1 MKITRSTFDEVMF
14 PCYNPMN
21 MVIKKAHGAYVFDN
35 QGNKYVDF
43 TSGIA
48 VNCLGHTPNGV
59 QKVIKK
65 TCKNLI
71 HVSNI
76 FCNEYTLTLAKK
88 LTKLTGYEKVFFVNS
103 GAEANETAL
112 KLARRVA
119 FDDFGADKNE
129 IISFT
134 NSFHGRTFFSVTVGG
149 QEPYSD
155 GFGPKPAAITHIPY
169 NDIKTFEKTISEKTC
184 AVILEPIQ
192 GEGGIIKADDEFLI
206 KVRELCDK
214 NNAALIFD
222 EVQTGVARSGTFY
235 AYEQTPVKP
244 DIVTSAKGL
253 ASGLPIGAVLTYDK
267 FAKHFVPGTHGST
280 FGGNALACSVGC
292 YVVDKLSTPEFLE
305 KVKKTSAYF
314 IECINKLNEKYHAFS
329 GVRGEGLLLGIVL
342 DDKFK
347 GLSGALQK
355 KCFEKGLLTLTAHAD
370 VLRLAPALNIKK
382 SAINLGMSL
391 LENALVE
398 FIAENSADKKTE
410 DTKDPKEV
418 KEPQE
423 VKEPKEAKESKA
435 KKTTKASKTATKSEE
450 EKA

>member
-1 MKITRSTFDEVMF
+1 MKITRKTFDEVMF
-14 PCYNPMN
+14 PCYTPMN
-21 MVIKKAHGAYVFDN
+21 MVIKKAHGSYVFDN
-35 QGNKYVDF
+35 EGNKYVDL

-48 VNCLGHTPNGV
+48 VNCLGHTPDGV

-76 FCNEYTLTLAKK
+76 FCNEYTLSLAKK
-88 LTKLTGYEKVFFVNS
+88 LTSLTGYDKVFFVNS

-119 FDDFGADKNE
+119 FDDYGAEKNE
-129 IISFT
+129 IISFV

-149 QEPYSD
+149 QESYSD

-169 NDIKTFEKTISEKTC
+169 NDIATFEKTISDKTC

-192 GEGGIIKADDEFLI
+192 GEGGIIKADDAFLV

-214 NNAALIFD
+214 HHAALIFD
-222 EVQTGVARSGTFY
+222 EVQTGVARSGTLY

-244 DIVTSAKGL
+244 DILTSAKGL
-253 ASGLPIGAVLTYDK
+253 ASGIPIGAVLTYDN

-292 YVVDKLSTPEFLE
+292 YVLDKVSDKKFLE
-305 KVKKTSAYF
+305 NVKATSEYIKAA
-314 IECINKLNEKYHAFS
+314 IRKLDEKHHVFDD
-329 GVRGEGLLLGIVL
+329 VRGEGLLMGLVL
-342 DDKFK
+342 NKK
-347 GLSGALQK
+347 YSGKSGALQK
-355 KCFEKGLLTLTAHAD
+355 ECFKHKLLTLTAHGD

-382 SAINLGMSL
+382 SVVDEAMKL
-391 LENALVE
+391 LDKALTDFVK
-398 FIAENSADKKTE
+398 DK
-410 DTKDPKEV
+410 
-418 KEPQE
+418 
-423 VKEPKEAKESKA
+423 A
-435 KKTTKASKTATKSEE
+435 
-450 EKA
+450 

>member
-1 MKITRSTFDEVMF
+1 MF
-14 PCYNPMN
+14 PCYTPMN
-21 MVIKKAHGAYVFDN
+21 MVIKKAHGSYVFDN
-35 QGNKYVDF
+35 EGNKYVDL

-48 VNCLGHTPNGV
+48 VNCLGHTPDGV

-76 FCNEYTLTLAKK
+76 FCNEYTLSLAKK
-88 LTKLTGYEKVFFVNS
+88 LTSLTGYDKVFFVNS

-119 FDDFGADKNE
+119 FDDYGADKNE
-129 IISFT
+129 IISFV

-149 QEPYSD
+149 QESYSD

-169 NDIKTFEKTISEKTC
+169 NDIATFEKTISDKTC

-192 GEGGIIKADDEFLI
+192 GEGGIIKADDAFLV

-214 NNAALIFD
+214 YHVALIFD
-222 EVQTGVARSGTFY
+222 EVQTGVARSGTLY

-244 DIVTSAKGL
+244 DILTSAKGL
-253 ASGLPIGAVLTYDK
+253 ASGLPIGAVLTYDN

-292 YVVDKLSTPEFLE
+292 YVLDKVSDKKFLE
-305 KVKKTSAYF
+305 NVKATSEYIKAS
-314 IECINKLNEKYHAFS
+314 IKKLDEKHHVFDD
-329 GVRGEGLLLGIVL
+329 VRGEGLLMGLVL
-342 DDKFK
+342 NKK
-347 GLSGALQK
+347 YSGKSGALQK
-355 KCFEKGLLTLTAHAD
+355 ECFKHKLLTLTAHGD

-382 SAINLGMSL
+382 SVVDEAMKL
-391 LENALVE
+391 LDKALTDFVKDNA
-398 FIAENSADKKTE
+398 
-410 DTKDPKEV
+410 
-418 KEPQE
+418 
-423 VKEPKEAKESKA
+423 
-435 KKTTKASKTATKSEE
+435 
-450 EKA
+450 

>member
-1 MKITRSTFDEVMF
+1 MKITRKTFDEVMF

-21 MVIKKAHGAYVFDN
+21 MVIKKAHGSYVFDN
-35 QGNKYVDF
+35 EGNKYVDL

-48 VNCLGHTPNGV
+48 VNCLGHTPDGV

-76 FCNEYTLTLAKK
+76 FCNEYTLSLAKK
-88 LTKLTGYEKVFFVNS
+88 LTSLTGYDKVFFVNS

-119 FDDFGADKNE
+119 FDDYGAEKNE
-129 IISFT
+129 IISFV

-149 QEPYSD
+149 QENYSD

-169 NDIKTFEKTISEKTC
+169 NDIATFEKTISDKTC

-192 GEGGIIKADDEFLI
+192 GEGGIIKADDAFLV

-214 NNAALIFD
+214 FHAALIFD
-222 EVQTGVARSGTFY
+222 EVQTGVARSGTLY

-244 DIVTSAKGL
+244 DILTSAKGL
-253 ASGLPIGAVLTYDK
+253 ASGLPIGAVLTYDN

-292 YVVDKLSTPEFLE
+292 YVLDKVSDKKFLE
-305 KVKKTSAYF
+305 NVKATSEYIKAS
-314 IECINKLNEKYHAFS
+314 IKKLDEKHHVFDD
-329 GVRGEGLLLGIVL
+329 VRGEGLLMGLVL
-342 DDKFK
+342 NKK
-347 GLSGALQK
+347 YSGKSGALQK
-355 KCFEKGLLTLTAHAD
+355 ECFKHKLLTLTAHGD

-382 SAINLGMSL
+382 SVVDEAMKL
-391 LENALVE
+391 LDKALTDFVKDNA
-398 FIAENSADKKTE
+398 
-410 DTKDPKEV
+410 
-418 KEPQE
+418 
-423 VKEPKEAKESKA
+423 
-435 KKTTKASKTATKSEE
+435 
-450 EKA
+450 

>member
-1 MKITRSTFDEVMF
+1 MKITRKTFDEVMF
-14 PCYNPMN
+14 PCYTPMN
-21 MVIKKAHGAYVFDN
+21 MVIKKAHGSYVFDN
-35 QGNKYVDF
+35 VGNKYVDL

-48 VNCLGHTPNGV
+48 VNCLGHTPEGV

-76 FCNEYTLTLAKK
+76 FCNEYTLSLAKK
-88 LTKLTGYEKVFFVNS
+88 LTSLTGYDKVFFVNS

-119 FDDFGADKNE
+119 FDDYGAEKNE
-129 IISFT
+129 IISFA

-149 QEPYSD
+149 QESYSD

-169 NDIKTFEKTISEKTC
+169 NDIATFEKTISDKTC

-192 GEGGIIKADDEFLI
+192 GEGGIIKADDAFLV

-214 NNAALIFD
+214 HHAALIFD
-222 EVQTGVARSGTFY
+222 EVQTGVARSGTLY

-244 DIVTSAKGL
+244 DILTSAKGL
-253 ASGLPIGAVLTYDK
+253 ASGLPIGAVLTYDN

-292 YVVDKLSTPEFLE
+292 YVLDKVSDKKFLE
-305 KVKKTSAYF
+305 NVKATSEYIKAAIKKVD
-314 IECINKLNEKYHAFS
+314 EKHHVFDDI
-329 GVRGEGLLLGIVL
+329 RGEGLLMGLVL
-342 DDKFK
+342 NKK
-347 GLSGALQK
+347 YSGKSGALQK
-355 KCFEKGLLTLTAHAD
+355 ECFKHKLLTLTAHGD

-382 SAINLGMSL
+382 SVVDEAMKL
-391 LENALVE
+391 LDKALTGFVKDNA
-398 FIAENSADKKTE
+398 
-410 DTKDPKEV
+410 
-418 KEPQE
+418 
-423 VKEPKEAKESKA
+423 
-435 KKTTKASKTATKSEE
+435 
-450 EKA
+450 

>member
-1 MKITRSTFDEVMF
+1 MKITRKTFDEVMF

-21 MVIKKAHGAYVFDN
+21 MVIKKAHGSYIFDN
-35 QGNKYVDF
+35 EGNKYVDL

-48 VNCLGHTPNGV
+48 VNCLGHTPEGV

-76 FCNEYTLTLAKK
+76 FCNEYTLSLAKK
-88 LTKLTGYEKVFFVNS
+88 LTSLTGYDKVFFVNS

-119 FDDFGADKNE
+119 FDDYGAEKNE
-129 IISFT
+129 IISFV

-149 QEPYSD
+149 QESYSD

-169 NDIKTFEKTISEKTC
+169 NDIATFEKTISDKTC

-192 GEGGIIKADDEFLI
+192 GEGGIIKADDAFLV

-214 NNAALIFD
+214 YHAALIFD
-222 EVQTGVARSGTFY
+222 EVQTGVARSGTLY

-244 DIVTSAKGL
+244 DILTSAKGL
-253 ASGLPIGAVLTYDK
+253 ASGLPIGAVLTYDN

-292 YVVDKLSTPEFLE
+292 YVLDKVSDKKFLE
-305 KVKKTSAYF
+305 NVKATSEYIKAS
-314 IECINKLNEKYHAFS
+314 IKKLDEKHHVFDD
-329 GVRGEGLLLGIVL
+329 VRGEGLLMGLVL
-342 DDKFK
+342 NKK
-347 GLSGALQK
+347 YSGKSGALQK
-355 KCFEKGLLTLTAHAD
+355 ECFKHKLLTLTAHGD

-382 SAINLGMSL
+382 SVVDEAMKL
-391 LENALVE
+391 LDKALTDFVKDNA
-398 FIAENSADKKTE
+398 
-410 DTKDPKEV
+410 
-418 KEPQE
+418 
-423 VKEPKEAKESKA
+423 
-435 KKTTKASKTATKSEE
+435 
-450 EKA
+450 

>member
-1 MKITRSTFDEVMF
+1 MKITRKTFDEVMF
-14 PCYNPMN
+14 PCYTPMN
-21 MVIKKAHGAYVFDN
+21 MVIKKAHGSYIFDN
-35 QGNKYVDF
+35 EGNKYVDL

-48 VNCLGHTPNGV
+48 VNCLGHTPDGV

-76 FCNEYTLTLAKK
+76 FCNEYTLSLAKK
-88 LTKLTGYEKVFFVNS
+88 LTSLTGYDKVFFVNS

-119 FDDFGADKNE
+119 FDDYGADKNE
-129 IISFT
+129 IISFV

-149 QEPYSD
+149 QESYSD

-169 NDIKTFEKTISEKTC
+169 NDIATFEKTISDKTC

-192 GEGGIIKADDEFLI
+192 GEGGIIKADDAFLV

-214 NNAALIFD
+214 YHAALIFD
-222 EVQTGVARSGTFY
+222 EVQTGVARSGTLY

-244 DIVTSAKGL
+244 DILTSAKGL
-253 ASGLPIGAVLTYDK
+253 ASGLPIGAVLTYDN

-292 YVVDKLSTPEFLE
+292 YVLDKVSDKKFLE
-305 KVKKTSAYF
+305 NVKATSEYIKAS
-314 IECINKLNEKYHAFS
+314 IKKLDEKHHVFDD
-329 GVRGEGLLLGIVL
+329 VRGEGLLLGLVL
-342 DDKFK
+342 NKK
-347 GLSGALQK
+347 YSGKSGALQK
-355 KCFEKGLLTLTAHAD
+355 ECFKHKLLTLTAHGD

-382 SAINLGMSL
+382 SVVDEAMKL
-391 LENALVE
+391 LDKALTDFVKDNA
-398 FIAENSADKKTE
+398 
-410 DTKDPKEV
+410 
-418 KEPQE
+418 
-423 VKEPKEAKESKA
+423 
-435 KKTTKASKTATKSEE
+435 
-450 EKA
+450 

>member
-1 MKITRSTFDEVMF
+1 MKITRKTFDEVMF

-21 MVIKKAHGAYVFDN
+21 MVIKKAHGSYVFDN
-35 QGNKYVDF
+35 EGNKYVDL

-48 VNCLGHTPNGV
+48 VNCLGHTPDGV

-76 FCNEYTLTLAKK
+76 FCNEYTLSLAKK
-88 LTKLTGYEKVFFVNS
+88 LTSLTGYDKVFFVNS

-119 FDDFGADKNE
+119 FDDYGAEKNE
-129 IISFT
+129 IISFV

-149 QEPYSD
+149 QESYSD

-169 NDIKTFEKTISEKTC
+169 NDIATFEKTISDKTC

-192 GEGGIIKADDEFLI
+192 GEGGIIKADNAFLV

-214 NNAALIFD
+214 YHAALIFD
-222 EVQTGVARSGTFY
+222 EVQTGVARSGTLY

-244 DIVTSAKGL
+244 DILTSAKGL
-253 ASGLPIGAVLTYDK
+253 ASGLPIGAVLTYDN

-292 YVVDKLSTPEFLE
+292 YVLDKVSDKKFLE
-305 KVKKTSAYF
+305 NVKATSEYIKAA
-314 IECINKLNEKYHAFS
+314 IRKLDEKHHVFDD
-329 GVRGEGLLLGIVL
+329 VRGEGLLMGLVL
-342 DDKFK
+342 NKK
-347 GLSGALQK
+347 YSGKSGALQK
-355 KCFEKGLLTLTAHAD
+355 ECFKHKLLTLTAHGD

-382 SAINLGMSL
+382 SVVDEAMKL
-391 LENALVE
+391 LDKALTDFVKDNA
-398 FIAENSADKKTE
+398 
-410 DTKDPKEV
+410 
-418 KEPQE
+418 
-423 VKEPKEAKESKA
+423 
-435 KKTTKASKTATKSEE
+435 
-450 EKA
+450 

>member
-1 MKITRSTFDEVMF
+1 MKITRKTFDEVMF
-14 PCYNPMN
+14 PCYTPMN
-21 MVIKKAHGAYVFDN
+21 MVIKKAHGSYVFDN
-35 QGNKYVDF
+35 EGNKYVDL

-48 VNCLGHTPNGV
+48 VNCLGHTPDGV

-76 FCNEYTLTLAKK
+76 FCNEYTLSLAKK
-88 LTKLTGYEKVFFVNS
+88 LTSLTGYDKVFFVNS

-119 FDDFGADKNE
+119 FDDYGADKNE
-129 IISFT
+129 IISFV

-149 QEPYSD
+149 QESYSD

-169 NDIKTFEKTISEKTC
+169 NDIATFEKTISDKTC

-192 GEGGIIKADDEFLI
+192 GEGGIIKADDAFLV

-214 NNAALIFD
+214 FHSALIFD
-222 EVQTGVARSGTFY
+222 EVQTGVARSGTLY

-244 DIVTSAKGL
+244 DILTSAKGL
-253 ASGLPIGAVLTYDK
+253 ASGLPIGAVLTYDN

-292 YVVDKLSTPEFLE
+292 YVLDKVSDKKFLE
-305 KVKKTSAYF
+305 NVKATSEYIKAA
-314 IECINKLNEKYHAFS
+314 IRKLDEKHHVFDD
-329 GVRGEGLLLGIVL
+329 VRGEGLLMGLVL
-342 DDKFK
+342 NKK
-347 GLSGALQK
+347 YSGKSGALQK
-355 KCFEKGLLTLTAHAD
+355 ECFKHKLLTLTAHGD

-382 SAINLGMSL
+382 SVVDEAMKL
-391 LENALVE
+391 LDKALTDFVKDNA
-398 FIAENSADKKTE
+398 
-410 DTKDPKEV
+410 
-418 KEPQE
+418 
-423 VKEPKEAKESKA
+423 
-435 KKTTKASKTATKSEE
+435 
-450 EKA
+450 

>member
-1 MKITRSTFDEVMF
+1 MKITRKTFDEVMF

-21 MVIKKAHGAYVFDN
+21 MVIKKAHGSYVFDN
-35 QGNKYVDF
+35 EGNKYVDL

-48 VNCLGHTPNGV
+48 VNCLGHTPDGV

-76 FCNEYTLTLAKK
+76 FCNEYTLSLAKK
-88 LTKLTGYEKVFFVNS
+88 LTSLTGYDKVFFVNS

-119 FDDFGADKNE
+119 FDDYGAEKNE
-129 IISFT
+129 IISFV

-149 QEPYSD
+149 QESYSD

-169 NDIKTFEKTISEKTC
+169 NDIATFEKTISDKTC

-192 GEGGIIKADDEFLI
+192 GEGGIIKADDAFLV

-214 NNAALIFD
+214 FHAALIFD
-222 EVQTGVARSGTFY
+222 EVQTGVARSGTLY
-235 AYEQTPVKP
+235 AYEQTPVNP
-244 DIVTSAKGL
+244 DILTSAKGL
-253 ASGLPIGAVLTYDK
+253 ASGLPIGAVLTYDN

-292 YVVDKLSTPEFLE
+292 YVLDKVSDKKFLE
-305 KVKKTSAYF
+305 NVKATSEYIKAA
-314 IECINKLNEKYHAFS
+314 IRKLDEKHHVFDD
-329 GVRGEGLLLGIVL
+329 VRGEGLLMGLVL
-342 DDKFK
+342 NKK
-347 GLSGALQK
+347 YSGKSGALQK
-355 KCFEKGLLTLTAHAD
+355 ECFKHKLLTLTAHGD

-382 SAINLGMSL
+382 SVVDEAMKL
-391 LENALVE
+391 LDKALTDFVKDNA
-398 FIAENSADKKTE
+398 
-410 DTKDPKEV
+410 
-418 KEPQE
+418 
-423 VKEPKEAKESKA
+423 
-435 KKTTKASKTATKSEE
+435 
-450 EKA
+450 

>member
-1 MKITRSTFDEVMF
+1 MKITRKTFDEVMF

-21 MVIKKAHGAYVFDN
+21 MVIKKAHGSYIFDN
-35 QGNKYVDF
+35 EGNKYVDL

-48 VNCLGHTPNGV
+48 VNCLGHTPEGV

-76 FCNEYTLTLAKK
+76 FCNEYTLSLAKK
-88 LTKLTGYEKVFFVNS
+88 LTSLTGYDRVFFVNS

-119 FDDFGADKNE
+119 FDDYGAEKNE
-129 IISFT
+129 IISFV

-149 QEPYSD
+149 QESYSD

-169 NDIKTFEKTISEKTC
+169 NDIATFEKTISDKTC
-184 AVILEPIQ
+184 TVILEPIQ
-192 GEGGIIKADDEFLI
+192 GEGGIIKADDAFLV

-214 NNAALIFD
+214 FHAALIFD
-222 EVQTGVARSGTFY
+222 EVQTGVARSGTLY

-244 DIVTSAKGL
+244 DILTSAKGL
-253 ASGLPIGAVLTYDK
+253 ASGLPIGAVLTYDN

-292 YVVDKLSTPEFLE
+292 YVLDKVSDKKFLE
-305 KVKKTSAYF
+305 NVKATSEYIKAA
-314 IECINKLNEKYHAFS
+314 IRKLDEKHHVFDD
-329 GVRGEGLLLGIVL
+329 VRGEGLLMGLVL
-342 DDKFK
+342 NKK
-347 GLSGALQK
+347 YSGKSGALQK
-355 KCFEKGLLTLTAHAD
+355 ECFKHKLLTLTAHGD

-382 SAINLGMSL
+382 SVVDEAMKL
-391 LENALVE
+391 LDKALTDFVKDNA
-398 FIAENSADKKTE
+398 
-410 DTKDPKEV
+410 
-418 KEPQE
+418 
-423 VKEPKEAKESKA
+423 
-435 KKTTKASKTATKSEE
+435 
-450 EKA
+450 

>member
-1 MKITRSTFDEVMF
+1 MKITRKTFDEVMF

-21 MVIKKAHGAYVFDN
+21 MVIKKAHGSYVFDN
-35 QGNKYVDF
+35 EGNKYVDL

-48 VNCLGHTPNGV
+48 VNCLGHTPEGV

-76 FCNEYTLTLAKK
+76 FCNEYTLSLAKK
-88 LTKLTGYEKVFFVNS
+88 LTSLTGYDKVFFVNS

-119 FDDFGADKNE
+119 FDDYGAEKNE
-129 IISFT
+129 IISFV

-149 QEPYSD
+149 QESYSD

-169 NDIKTFEKTISEKTC
+169 NDIATFEKTISDKTC

-192 GEGGIIKADDEFLI
+192 GEGGIIKADDAFLV

-214 NNAALIFD
+214 FHAALIFD
-222 EVQTGVARSGTFY
+222 EVQTGVARSGTLY

-244 DIVTSAKGL
+244 DILTSAKGL
-253 ASGLPIGAVLTYDK
+253 ASGLPIGAVLTYDN

-292 YVVDKLSTPEFLE
+292 YVLDKVSDKKFLE
-305 KVKKTSAYF
+305 NVKATSEYIKAA
-314 IECINKLNEKYHAFS
+314 IRKLGEKHHVFDD
-329 GVRGEGLLLGIVL
+329 VRGEGLLMGLVL
-342 DDKFK
+342 NKK
-347 GLSGALQK
+347 YSGKSGALQK
-355 KCFEKGLLTLTAHAD
+355 ECFKHKLLTLTAHGD

-382 SAINLGMSL
+382 SVVDEAMKL
-391 LENALVE
+391 LDKALTDFVKDNA
-398 FIAENSADKKTE
+398 
-410 DTKDPKEV
+410 
-418 KEPQE
+418 
-423 VKEPKEAKESKA
+423 
-435 KKTTKASKTATKSEE
+435 
-450 EKA
+450 

>member
-1 MKITRSTFDEVMF
+1 MKITRKTFDEVMF
-14 PCYNPMN
+14 PCYTPMN
-21 MVIKKAHGAYVFDN
+21 MVIKKAHGSYVFDN
-35 QGNKYVDF
+35 EGNKYVDL

-48 VNCLGHTPNGV
+48 VNCLGHTPEGV

-76 FCNEYTLTLAKK
+76 FCNEYTLSLAKK
-88 LTKLTGYEKVFFVNS
+88 LTSLTGYDKVFFVNS

-119 FDDFGADKNE
+119 FDDYGAEKNE
-129 IISFT
+129 IISFV

-149 QEPYSD
+149 QESYSD

-169 NDIKTFEKTISEKTC
+169 NDIATFEKTISDKTC

-192 GEGGIIKADDEFLI
+192 GEGGIIKADDAFLV

-214 NNAALIFD
+214 YHAALIFD
-222 EVQTGVARSGTFY
+222 EVQTGVARSGTLY

-244 DIVTSAKGL
+244 DILTSAKGL
-253 ASGLPIGAVLTYDK
+253 ASGLPIGAVLTYDN

-292 YVVDKLSTPEFLE
+292 YVLDKVSDKKFLE
-305 KVKKTSAYF
+305 NVKATSEYIKAS
-314 IECINKLNEKYHAFS
+314 IRKLDEKHHVFDD
-329 GVRGEGLLLGIVL
+329 VRGEGLLMGLVL
-342 DDKFK
+342 NKK
-347 GLSGALQK
+347 YSGKSGALQK
-355 KCFEKGLLTLTAHAD
+355 ECFKHKLLTLTAHGD

-382 SAINLGMSL
+382 SVVDEAMKL
-391 LENALVE
+391 LDKALTDFVKDNA
-398 FIAENSADKKTE
+398 
-410 DTKDPKEV
+410 
-418 KEPQE
+418 
-423 VKEPKEAKESKA
+423 
-435 KKTTKASKTATKSEE
+435 
-450 EKA
+450 

>member
-1 MKITRSTFDEVMF
+1 MF
-14 PCYNPMN
+14 PCYTPMN
-21 MVIKKAHGAYVFDN
+21 MVIKKAHGSYVFDN
-35 QGNKYVDF
+35 EGNKYVDL

-48 VNCLGHTPNGV
+48 VNCLGHTPDGV

-76 FCNEYTLTLAKK
+76 FCNEYTLSLAKK
-88 LTKLTGYEKVFFVNS
+88 LTSLTGYDKVFFVNS

-119 FDDFGADKNE
+119 FDDYGAEKNE
-129 IISFT
+129 IISFV

-149 QEPYSD
+149 QESYSD

-169 NDIKTFEKTISEKTC
+169 NDIATFEKTISEKTC

-192 GEGGIIKADDEFLI
+192 GEGGIIKADDAFLV

-214 NNAALIFD
+214 FHAALIFD
-222 EVQTGVARSGTFY
+222 EVQTGVARSGTLY

-244 DIVTSAKGL
+244 DILTSAKGL
-253 ASGLPIGAVLTYDK
+253 ASGLPIGAVLTYDN

-292 YVVDKLSTPEFLE
+292 YVLDKVSDKKFLE
-305 KVKKTSAYF
+305 NVKATSEYIKAS
-314 IECINKLNEKYHAFS
+314 IKKLDEKHHVFDD
-329 GVRGEGLLLGIVL
+329 VRGEGLLMGLVL
-342 DDKFK
+342 NKK
-347 GLSGALQK
+347 YSGKSGALQK
-355 KCFEKGLLTLTAHAD
+355 ECFKYKLLTLTAHGD

-382 SAINLGMSL
+382 SVVDEAMKLLDKSL
-391 LENALVE
+391 TDFVKDNA
-398 FIAENSADKKTE
+398 
-410 DTKDPKEV
+410 
-418 KEPQE
+418 
-423 VKEPKEAKESKA
+423 
-435 KKTTKASKTATKSEE
+435 
-450 EKA
+450 

>member
-1 MKITRSTFDEVMF
+1 MKITRKTFDEVMF

-21 MVIKKAHGAYVFDN
+21 MVIKKAHGSYVFDN
-35 QGNKYVDF
+35 EGNKYVDL

-48 VNCLGHTPNGV
+48 VNCLGHTPDGV

-76 FCNEYTLTLAKK
+76 FCNEYTLSLAKK
-88 LTKLTGYEKVFFVNS
+88 LTSLTGYDKVFFVNS

-119 FDDFGADKNE
+119 FDDYGAEKNE
-129 IISFT
+129 IISFV

-149 QEPYSD
+149 QESYSD

-169 NDIKTFEKTISEKTC
+169 NDIATFEKAISDKTC
-184 AVILEPIQ
+184 TVILEPIQ
-192 GEGGIIKADDEFLI
+192 GEGGIIKADDAFLV

-214 NNAALIFD
+214 YHAALIFD
-222 EVQTGVARSGTFY
+222 EVQTGVARSGTLY

-244 DIVTSAKGL
+244 DILTSAKGL
-253 ASGLPIGAVLTYDK
+253 ASGLPIGAVLTYDN

-292 YVVDKLSTPEFLE
+292 YVLDKVSDKKFLE
-305 KVKKTSAYF
+305 NVKATSDYIKAA
-314 IECINKLNEKYHAFS
+314 IRKLDEKHHVFDD
-329 GVRGEGLLLGIVL
+329 VRGEGLLMGLVL
-342 DDKFK
+342 NKK
-347 GLSGALQK
+347 YSGKSGALQK
-355 KCFEKGLLTLTAHAD
+355 ECFKHKLLTLTAHGD

-382 SAINLGMSL
+382 SVVDEAMKL
-391 LENALVE
+391 LDKALTDFVKDNA
-398 FIAENSADKKTE
+398 
-410 DTKDPKEV
+410 
-418 KEPQE
+418 
-423 VKEPKEAKESKA
+423 
-435 KKTTKASKTATKSEE
+435 
-450 EKA
+450 

>member
-1 MKITRSTFDEVMF
+1 MKITRKTFDEVMF
-14 PCYNPMN
+14 PCYTPMN
-21 MVIKKAHGAYVFDN
+21 MVIKKAHGSYVFDN
-35 QGNKYVDF
+35 EGNKYVDL

-48 VNCLGHTPNGV
+48 VNCLGHTPDGV

-76 FCNEYTLTLAKK
+76 FCNEYTLSLAKK
-88 LTKLTGYEKVFFVNS
+88 LTSLTGYDKVFFVNS

-119 FDDFGADKNE
+119 FDDYGADKNE
-129 IISFT
+129 IISFV

-149 QEPYSD
+149 QESYSD

-169 NDIKTFEKTISEKTC
+169 NDIATFEKTISDKTC

-192 GEGGIIKADDEFLI
+192 GEGGIIKADDAFLV

-214 NNAALIFD
+214 FHAALIFD
-222 EVQTGVARSGTFY
+222 EVQTGVARSGTLY

-244 DIVTSAKGL
+244 DILTSAKGL
-253 ASGLPIGAVLTYDK
+253 ASGLPIGAVLTYDN

-292 YVVDKLSTPEFLE
+292 YVLDKVSDKKFLE
-305 KVKKTSAYF
+305 NVKATSEYIKAA
-314 IECINKLNEKYHAFS
+314 IRKLDEKHHVFDD
-329 GVRGEGLLLGIVL
+329 VRGEGLLMGLVL
-342 DDKFK
+342 NKK
-347 GLSGALQK
+347 YSGKSGALQK
-355 KCFEKGLLTLTAHAD
+355 ECFKYKLLTLTAHGD

-382 SAINLGMSL
+382 SVVDEAMKLLDKSL
-391 LENALVE
+391 TDFV
-398 FIAENSADKKTE
+398 
-410 DTKDPKEV
+410 KDNV
-418 KEPQE
+418 
-423 VKEPKEAKESKA
+423 
-435 KKTTKASKTATKSEE
+435 
-450 EKA
+450 

>member
-1 MKITRSTFDEVMF
+1 MKITRKTFDEVMF
-14 PCYNPMN
+14 PCYTPMN
-21 MVIKKAHGAYVFDN
+21 MVIKKGHGSYVFDN
-35 QGNKYVDF
+35 EGNKYVDL

-48 VNCLGHTPNGV
+48 VNCLGHTPDGV

-76 FCNEYTLTLAKK
+76 FCNEYTLSLAKK
-88 LTKLTGYEKVFFVNS
+88 LTSLTGYDKVFFVNS

-119 FDDFGADKNE
+119 FDDYGAEKNE
-129 IISFT
+129 IISFV

-149 QEPYSD
+149 QESYSD

-169 NDIKTFEKTISEKTC
+169 NDIATFEKTISDKTC

-192 GEGGIIKADDEFLI
+192 GEGGIIKADDAFLV

-214 NNAALIFD
+214 FHAALIFD
-222 EVQTGVARSGTFY
+222 EVQTGVARSGTLY

-244 DIVTSAKGL
+244 DILTSAKGL
-253 ASGLPIGAVLTYDK
+253 ASGLPIGAVLTYDN

-292 YVVDKLSTPEFLE
+292 YVLDKVSDKKFLE
-305 KVKKTSAYF
+305 NVKATSEYIKAS
-314 IECINKLNEKYHAFS
+314 IRKLDEKHHVFDD
-329 GVRGEGLLLGIVL
+329 VRGEGLLMGLVL
-342 DDKFK
+342 NKK
-347 GLSGALQK
+347 YSGKSGALQK
-355 KCFEKGLLTLTAHAD
+355 ECFKHKLLTLTAHGD

-382 SAINLGMSL
+382 SVVDEAMKL
-391 LENALVE
+391 LDKALTDFVKDNA
-398 FIAENSADKKTE
+398 
-410 DTKDPKEV
+410 
-418 KEPQE
+418 
-423 VKEPKEAKESKA
+423 
-435 KKTTKASKTATKSEE
+435 
-450 EKA
+450 

>member
-1 MKITRSTFDEVMF
+1 MKITRKTFDEVMF
-14 PCYNPMN
+14 PCYTPMN
-21 MVIKKAHGAYVFDN
+21 MVIKKAHGSYVFDN
-35 QGNKYVDF
+35 EGNKYVDL

-48 VNCLGHTPNGV
+48 VNCLGHTPEGV

-76 FCNEYTLTLAKK
+76 FCNEYTLSLAKK
-88 LTKLTGYEKVFFVNS
+88 LTSFTGYDKVFFVNS

-119 FDDFGADKNE
+119 FDDYGAEKNE
-129 IISFT
+129 IISFV

-149 QEPYSD
+149 QESYSD

-169 NDIKTFEKTISEKTC
+169 NDIATFEKTISDKTC

-192 GEGGIIKADDEFLI
+192 GEGGIIKADDAFLV

-214 NNAALIFD
+214 FHAALIFD
-222 EVQTGVARSGTFY
+222 EVQTGVARSGTLY

-244 DIVTSAKGL
+244 DILTSAKGL
-253 ASGLPIGAVLTYDK
+253 ASGLPIGAVLTYDN

-292 YVVDKLSTPEFLE
+292 YVLDKVSDKKFLE
-305 KVKKTSAYF
+305 NVKAISEYIKAA
-314 IECINKLNEKYHAFS
+314 IRKLDEKHHVFDD
-329 GVRGEGLLLGIVL
+329 VRGEGLLMGLVL
-342 DDKFK
+342 NKK
-347 GLSGALQK
+347 YSGKSGALQK
-355 KCFEKGLLTLTAHAD
+355 ECFKHKLLTLTAHGD

-382 SAINLGMSL
+382 SVVDEAMKL
-391 LENALVE
+391 LDKALTDFVKDNA
-398 FIAENSADKKTE
+398 
-410 DTKDPKEV
+410 
-418 KEPQE
+418 
-423 VKEPKEAKESKA
+423 
-435 KKTTKASKTATKSEE
+435 
-450 EKA
+450 

>member
-1 MKITRSTFDEVMF
+1 MF

-21 MVIKKAHGAYVFDN
+21 MVIKKAHGSYIFDN
-35 QGNKYVDF
+35 EGNKYVDL

-48 VNCLGHTPNGV
+48 VNCLGHTPDGV

-76 FCNEYTLTLAKK
+76 FCNEYTLSLAKK
-88 LTKLTGYEKVFFVNS
+88 LTSLTGYDKVFFVNS

-119 FDDFGADKNE
+119 FDDYGAEKNE
-129 IISFT
+129 IISFV

-149 QEPYSD
+149 QESYSD

-169 NDIKTFEKTISEKTC
+169 NDIATFEKTISDKTC

-192 GEGGIIKADDEFLI
+192 GEGGIIKADDAFLV

-214 NNAALIFD
+214 YHAALIFD
-222 EVQTGVARSGTFY
+222 EVQTGVARSGTLY

-244 DIVTSAKGL
+244 DILTSAKGL
-253 ASGLPIGAVLTYDK
+253 ASGLPIGAVLTYDN

-292 YVVDKLSTPEFLE
+292 YVLDKVSDKKFLE
-305 KVKKTSAYF
+305 NVKATSEYIKAA
-314 IECINKLNEKYHAFS
+314 IRKLDEKHHVFDD
-329 GVRGEGLLLGIVL
+329 VRGEGLLMGLVL
-342 DDKFK
+342 NKK
-347 GLSGALQK
+347 YSGKSGALQK
-355 KCFEKGLLTLTAHAD
+355 ECFKYKLLTLTAHGD

-382 SAINLGMSL
+382 SVVDEAMKLLDKSL
-391 LENALVE
+391 TDFVKDNA
-398 FIAENSADKKTE
+398 
-410 DTKDPKEV
+410 
-418 KEPQE
+418 
-423 VKEPKEAKESKA
+423 
-435 KKTTKASKTATKSEE
+435 
-450 EKA
+450 

>member
-1 MKITRSTFDEVMF
+1 MKITRKTFDEVMF

-21 MVIKKAHGAYVFDN
+21 MVIKKAHGSYIFDN
-35 QGNKYVDF
+35 EGNKYVDL

-48 VNCLGHTPNGV
+48 VNCLGHTPDGV

-76 FCNEYTLTLAKK
+76 FCNEYTLSLAKK
-88 LTKLTGYEKVFFVNS
+88 LTSLTGYDKVFFVNS

-119 FDDFGADKNE
+119 FDDYGADKNE
-129 IISFT
+129 IISFV

-149 QEPYSD
+149 QESYSD

-169 NDIKTFEKTISEKTC
+169 NDIATFEKTISDKTC

-192 GEGGIIKADDEFLI
+192 GEGGIIKADDAFLV

-214 NNAALIFD
+214 YHAALIFD
-222 EVQTGVARSGTFY
+222 EVQTGVARSGTLY

-244 DIVTSAKGL
+244 DILTSAKGL
-253 ASGLPIGAVLTYDK
+253 ASGLPIGAVLTYDN

-292 YVVDKLSTPEFLE
+292 YVLDKVSDKKFLE
-305 KVKKTSAYF
+305 NVKATSEYIKAA
-314 IECINKLNEKYHAFS
+314 IRKLDEKHHVFDD
-329 GVRGEGLLLGIVL
+329 VRGEGLLMGLVL
-342 DDKFK
+342 NKK
-347 GLSGALQK
+347 YSGKSGALQK
-355 KCFEKGLLTLTAHAD
+355 ECFKHKLLTLTAHGD

-382 SAINLGMSL
+382 SVVDEAMKL
-391 LENALVE
+391 LDKALTDFVKDNA
-398 FIAENSADKKTE
+398 
-410 DTKDPKEV
+410 
-418 KEPQE
+418 
-423 VKEPKEAKESKA
+423 
-435 KKTTKASKTATKSEE
+435 
-450 EKA
+450 

>member
-1 MKITRSTFDEVMF
+1 MKITRKTFDEVMF
-14 PCYNPMN
+14 PCYTPMN
-21 MVIKKAHGAYVFDN
+21 MVIKKAHGSYVFDN
-35 QGNKYVDF
+35 EGNKYVDL

-48 VNCLGHTPNGV
+48 VNCLGHTPDGV

-76 FCNEYTLTLAKK
+76 FCNEYTLSLAKK
-88 LTKLTGYEKVFFVNS
+88 LTSLTGYDKVFFVNS

-119 FDDFGADKNE
+119 FDDYGAEKNE
-129 IISFT
+129 IISFV

-149 QEPYSD
+149 QESYSD

-169 NDIKTFEKTISEKTC
+169 NDIATFEKTISDKTC

-192 GEGGIIKADDEFLI
+192 GEGGIIKADDAFLV

-214 NNAALIFD
+214 FHAALIFD
-222 EVQTGVARSGTFY
+222 EVQTGVARSGTLY

-244 DIVTSAKGL
+244 DILTSAKGL
-253 ASGLPIGAVLTYDK
+253 ASGIPIGAVLTYDN

-292 YVVDKLSTPEFLE
+292 YVLDKVSDKKFLE
-305 KVKKTSAYF
+305 NVKATSEYIKAA
-314 IECINKLNEKYHAFS
+314 IRKLDEKHHVFDD
-329 GVRGEGLLLGIVL
+329 VRGEGLLMGLVL
-342 DDKFK
+342 NKK
-347 GLSGALQK
+347 YSGKSGALQK
-355 KCFEKGLLTLTAHAD
+355 ECFKHKLLTLTAHGD

-382 SAINLGMSL
+382 SVVDEAMKL
-391 LENALVE
+391 LDKALTVFVKDNA
-398 FIAENSADKKTE
+398 
-410 DTKDPKEV
+410 
-418 KEPQE
+418 
-423 VKEPKEAKESKA
+423 
-435 KKTTKASKTATKSEE
+435 
-450 EKA
+450 

>member
-1 MKITRSTFDEVMF
+1 MKITRKTFDEVMF
-14 PCYNPMN
+14 PCYTPMN
-21 MVIKKAHGAYVFDN
+21 MVIKKAHGSYVFDN
-35 QGNKYVDF
+35 EGNKYVDL

-48 VNCLGHTPNGV
+48 VNCLGHTPDGV

-76 FCNEYTLTLAKK
+76 FCNEYTLSLAKK
-88 LTKLTGYEKVFFVNS
+88 LTSLTGYDKVFFVNS

-119 FDDFGADKNE
+119 FDDYGAEKNE
-129 IISFT
+129 IISFV

-149 QEPYSD
+149 QESYSD

-169 NDIKTFEKTISEKTC
+169 NDIATFEKTISDKTC

-192 GEGGIIKADDEFLI
+192 GEGGIIKADDAFLV

-214 NNAALIFD
+214 YHAAFIFD
-222 EVQTGVARSGTFY
+222 EVQTGVARAGTLY

-244 DIVTSAKGL
+244 DILTSAKGL
-253 ASGLPIGAVLTYDK
+253 ASGLPIGAVLTYDN

-292 YVVDKLSTPEFLE
+292 YVLDKVSDKKFLE
-305 KVKKTSAYF
+305 NVKATSEYIKAA
-314 IECINKLNEKYHAFS
+314 IRKLDEKHHVFDD
-329 GVRGEGLLLGIVL
+329 VRGEGLLMGLVL
-342 DDKFK
+342 NKK
-347 GLSGALQK
+347 YSGKSGALQK
-355 KCFEKGLLTLTAHAD
+355 ECFKHKLLTLTAHGD

-382 SAINLGMSL
+382 SVVDEAMKL
-391 LENALVE
+391 LDKALTDFVKDNA
-398 FIAENSADKKTE
+398 
-410 DTKDPKEV
+410 
-418 KEPQE
+418 
-423 VKEPKEAKESKA
+423 
-435 KKTTKASKTATKSEE
+435 
-450 EKA
+450 

>member
-1 MKITRSTFDEVMF
+1 MKITRKTFDEVMF
-14 PCYNPMN
+14 PCYTPMN
-21 MVIKKAHGAYVFDN
+21 MVIKKAHGSYVFDN
-35 QGNKYVDF
+35 EGNKYVDL

-48 VNCLGHTPNGV
+48 VNCLGHTPDGV

-76 FCNEYTLTLAKK
+76 FCNEYTLSLAKK
-88 LTKLTGYEKVFFVNS
+88 LTSLTGYDKVFFVNS

-119 FDDFGADKNE
+119 FDDYGAEKNE
-129 IISFT
+129 IISFV

-149 QEPYSD
+149 QESYSD

-169 NDIKTFEKTISEKTC
+169 NDIATFEKTISDKTC

-192 GEGGIIKADDEFLI
+192 GEGGIIKADDAFLV

-214 NNAALIFD
+214 FHAALIYD
-222 EVQTGVARSGTFY
+222 EVQTGVARSGTLY

-244 DIVTSAKGL
+244 DILTSAKGL
-253 ASGLPIGAVLTYDK
+253 ASGIPIGAVLTYDN

-292 YVVDKLSTPEFLE
+292 YVLDKVSDKKFLE
-305 KVKKTSAYF
+305 NVKATSEYIKAA
-314 IECINKLNEKYHAFS
+314 IRKLDEKHHVFDD
-329 GVRGEGLLLGIVL
+329 VRGEGLLMGLVL
-342 DDKFK
+342 NKK
-347 GLSGALQK
+347 YSGKSGALQK
-355 KCFEKGLLTLTAHAD
+355 ECFKHKLLTLTAHGD

-382 SAINLGMSL
+382 SVVDEAMKL
-391 LENALVE
+391 LDKALTDFVKDNA
-398 FIAENSADKKTE
+398 
-410 DTKDPKEV
+410 
-418 KEPQE
+418 
-423 VKEPKEAKESKA
+423 
-435 KKTTKASKTATKSEE
+435 
-450 EKA
+450 

>member
-1 MKITRSTFDEVMF
+1 MF
-14 PCYNPMN
+14 PCYTPMN
-21 MVIKKAHGAYVFDN
+21 MVIKKAHGSYVFDN
-35 QGNKYVDF
+35 EGNKYVDL

-48 VNCLGHTPNGV
+48 VNCLGHTPDGV

-76 FCNEYTLTLAKK
+76 FCNEYTLSLAKK
-88 LTKLTGYEKVFFVNS
+88 LTSLTGYDKVFFVNS

-119 FDDFGADKNE
+119 FDDYGADKNE
-129 IISFT
+129 IISFV

-149 QEPYSD
+149 QESYSD

-169 NDIKTFEKTISEKTC
+169 NDIATFEKTISDKTC

-192 GEGGIIKADDEFLI
+192 GEGGIIKADDAFLV

-214 NNAALIFD
+214 FHAALIFD
-222 EVQTGVARSGTFY
+222 EVQTGVARSGTLY

-244 DIVTSAKGL
+244 DILTSAKGL
-253 ASGLPIGAVLTYDK
+253 ASGIPIGAVLTYDN

-292 YVVDKLSTPEFLE
+292 YVLDKVSDKKFLE
-305 KVKKTSAYF
+305 NVKATSEYIKAA
-314 IECINKLNEKYHAFS
+314 IRKLDEKHHVFDD
-329 GVRGEGLLLGIVL
+329 VRGEGLLMGLVL
-342 DDKFK
+342 NKK
-347 GLSGALQK
+347 YSGKSGALQK
-355 KCFEKGLLTLTAHAD
+355 ECFKHKLLTLTAHGD

-382 SAINLGMSL
+382 SVVDEAMKL
-391 LENALVE
+391 LDKALTDFVKDNA
-398 FIAENSADKKTE
+398 
-410 DTKDPKEV
+410 
-418 KEPQE
+418 
-423 VKEPKEAKESKA
+423 
-435 KKTTKASKTATKSEE
+435 
-450 EKA
+450 

>member
-1 MKITRSTFDEVMF
+1 
-14 PCYNPMN
+14 MN
-21 MVIKKAHGAYVFDN
+21 MVIKKAHGSYVFDN
-35 QGNKYVDF
+35 EGNKYVDL

-48 VNCLGHTPNGV
+48 VNCLGHTPDGV

-76 FCNEYTLTLAKK
+76 FCNEYTLSLAKK
-88 LTKLTGYEKVFFVNS
+88 LTSLTGYDKVFFVNS

-119 FDDFGADKNE
+119 FDDYGAEKNE
-129 IISFT
+129 IISFV

-149 QEPYSD
+149 QESYSD

-169 NDIKTFEKTISEKTC
+169 NDIATFEKTISDKTC

-192 GEGGIIKADDEFLI
+192 GEGGIIKADDAFLV

-214 NNAALIFD
+214 FHAALIFD
-222 EVQTGVARSGTFY
+222 EVQTGVARSGTLY

-244 DIVTSAKGL
+244 DILTSAKGL
-253 ASGLPIGAVLTYDK
+253 ASGLPIGAVLTYDN

-292 YVVDKLSTPEFLE
+292 YVLDKVSDKKFLE
-305 KVKKTSAYF
+305 NVKATSEYIKAS
-314 IECINKLNEKYHAFS
+314 IKKLDEKHHVFDD
-329 GVRGEGLLLGIVL
+329 VRGEGLLMGLVL
-342 DDKFK
+342 NKK
-347 GLSGALQK
+347 YSGKSGALQK
-355 KCFEKGLLTLTAHAD
+355 ECFKYKLLTLTAHGD

-382 SAINLGMSL
+382 SVVDEAMKLLDKSL
-391 LENALVE
+391 TDFVKDNA
-398 FIAENSADKKTE
+398 
-410 DTKDPKEV
+410 
-418 KEPQE
+418 
-423 VKEPKEAKESKA
+423 
-435 KKTTKASKTATKSEE
+435 
-450 EKA
+450 

>member
-1 MKITRSTFDEVMF
+1 MKITRKTFDEVMF

-21 MVIKKAHGAYVFDN
+21 MVIKKAHGSYIFDN
-35 QGNKYVDF
+35 EGNKYVDL

-48 VNCLGHTPNGV
+48 VNCLGHTPEGV

-76 FCNEYTLTLAKK
+76 FCNEYTLSLAKK
-88 LTKLTGYEKVFFVNS
+88 LTSLTGYDKVFFVNS

-119 FDDFGADKNE
+119 FDDYGAEKNE
-129 IISFT
+129 IISFV

-149 QEPYSD
+149 QESYSD

-169 NDIKTFEKTISEKTC
+169 NDIATFEKTISDKTC

-192 GEGGIIKADDEFLI
+192 GEGGIIKADDAFLV

-214 NNAALIFD
+214 FHAALIFD
-222 EVQTGVARSGTFY
+222 EVQTGVARSGTLY

-244 DIVTSAKGL
+244 DILTSAKGL
-253 ASGLPIGAVLTYDK
+253 ASGIPIGAVLTYDN

-292 YVVDKLSTPEFLE
+292 YVLDKVSDKKFLE
-305 KVKKTSAYF
+305 NVKATSEYIKAA
-314 IECINKLNEKYHAFS
+314 IRKLDEKHHVFDD
-329 GVRGEGLLLGIVL
+329 VRGEGLLMGLVL
-342 DDKFK
+342 NKK
-347 GLSGALQK
+347 YSGKSGALQK
-355 KCFEKGLLTLTAHAD
+355 ECFKHKLLTLTAHGD

-382 SAINLGMSL
+382 SVVDEAMKL
-391 LENALVE
+391 LDKALTDFVKDNA
-398 FIAENSADKKTE
+398 
-410 DTKDPKEV
+410 
-418 KEPQE
+418 
-423 VKEPKEAKESKA
+423 
-435 KKTTKASKTATKSEE
+435 
-450 EKA
+450 

>member
-1 MKITRSTFDEVMF
+1 MKITRKTFDEVMF

-21 MVIKKAHGAYVFDN
+21 MVIKKAHGSYVFDN
-35 QGNKYVDF
+35 EGNKYVDL

-48 VNCLGHTPNGV
+48 VNCLGHTPDGV

-76 FCNEYTLTLAKK
+76 FCNEYTLSLAKK
-88 LTKLTGYEKVFFVNS
+88 LTSLTGYDKVFFVNS

-119 FDDFGADKNE
+119 FDDYGAEKNE
-129 IISFT
+129 IISFV

-149 QEPYSD
+149 QESYSD

-169 NDIKTFEKTISEKTC
+169 NDIATFEKTISDKTC

-192 GEGGIIKADDEFLI
+192 GEGGIIKADDAFLV

-214 NNAALIFD
+214 FHAALIFD
-222 EVQTGVARSGTFY
+222 EVQTGVARSGTLY

-244 DIVTSAKGL
+244 DILTSAKGL
-253 ASGLPIGAVLTYDK
+253 ASGLPIGAVLTYDN

-292 YVVDKLSTPEFLE
+292 YVLDKVSDKKFLE
-305 KVKKTSAYF
+305 NVKATSEYIKAA
-314 IECINKLNEKYHAFS
+314 IRKLDEKHNVFDA
-329 GVRGEGLLLGIVL
+329 VRGEGLLMGLVL
-342 DDKFK
+342 NKK
-347 GLSGALQK
+347 YSGKSGALQK
-355 KCFEKGLLTLTAHAD
+355 ECFKHKLLTLTAHGD

-382 SAINLGMSL
+382 SVVDEAMKL
-391 LENALVE
+391 LDKALTDFVKDNA
-398 FIAENSADKKTE
+398 
-410 DTKDPKEV
+410 
-418 KEPQE
+418 
-423 VKEPKEAKESKA
+423 
-435 KKTTKASKTATKSEE
+435 
-450 EKA
+450 

>member
-1 MKITRSTFDEVMF
+1 MKITRKTFDEVMF
-14 PCYNPMN
+14 PCYTPMN
-21 MVIKKAHGAYVFDN
+21 MVIKKGHGSYVFDN
-35 QGNKYVDF
+35 EGNKYVDL

-48 VNCLGHTPNGV
+48 VNCLGHTPDEV

-76 FCNEYTLTLAKK
+76 FCNEYTLSLAKK
-88 LTKLTGYEKVFFVNS
+88 LTSLTGYDKVFFVNS

-119 FDDFGADKNE
+119 FDDYGADKNE
-129 IISFT
+129 IISFV

-149 QEPYSD
+149 QESYSD

-169 NDIKTFEKTISEKTC
+169 NDIATFEKTISDKTC

-192 GEGGIIKADDEFLI
+192 GEGGIIKADDAFLV

-214 NNAALIFD
+214 YHAALIFD
-222 EVQTGVARSGTFY
+222 EVQTGVARSGTLY

-244 DIVTSAKGL
+244 DILTSAKGL
-253 ASGLPIGAVLTYDK
+253 ASGLPIGAVLTYDN

-292 YVVDKLSTPEFLE
+292 YVLDKVSDKKFLE
-305 KVKKTSAYF
+305 NVKATSEYIKAS
-314 IECINKLNEKYHAFS
+314 IKKLDEKHHVFDD
-329 GVRGEGLLLGIVL
+329 VRGEGLLMGLVL
-342 DDKFK
+342 NKK
-347 GLSGALQK
+347 YSGKSGALQK
-355 KCFEKGLLTLTAHAD
+355 ECFKHKLLTLTAHGD

-382 SAINLGMSL
+382 SVVDEAMKL
-391 LENALVE
+391 LDKALTDFVKDNA
-398 FIAENSADKKTE
+398 
-410 DTKDPKEV
+410 
-418 KEPQE
+418 
-423 VKEPKEAKESKA
+423 
-435 KKTTKASKTATKSEE
+435 
-450 EKA
+450 

>member
-1 MKITRSTFDEVMF
+1 MKITRKTFDEVMF
-14 PCYNPMN
+14 PCYTPMN
-21 MVIKKAHGAYVFDN
+21 MVIKKAHGSYVFDN
-35 QGNKYVDF
+35 EGNKYVDL

-48 VNCLGHTPNGV
+48 VNCLGHTPDGV

-76 FCNEYTLTLAKK
+76 FCNEYTLSLAKK
-88 LTKLTGYEKVFFVNS
+88 LTSLTGYDKVFFVNS

-119 FDDFGADKNE
+119 FDDYGAEKND
-129 IISFT
+129 IISFV

-149 QEPYSD
+149 QESYSD

-169 NDIKTFEKTISEKTC
+169 NDIATFEKTISDKTC

-192 GEGGIIKADDEFLI
+192 GEGGIIKADDAFLV

-214 NNAALIFD
+214 FHAALIFD
-222 EVQTGVARSGTFY
+222 EVQTGVARSGTLY

-244 DIVTSAKGL
+244 DILTSAKGL
-253 ASGLPIGAVLTYDK
+253 ASGLPIGAVLTYDN

-292 YVVDKLSTPEFLE
+292 YVLDKVSDKKFLE
-305 KVKKTSAYF
+305 NVKATSEYIKAA
-314 IECINKLNEKYHAFS
+314 IRKLDEKHHVFDD
-329 GVRGEGLLLGIVL
+329 VRGEGLLMGLVL
-342 DDKFK
+342 NKK
-347 GLSGALQK
+347 YSGKSGALQK
-355 KCFEKGLLTLTAHAD
+355 ECFKHKLLTLTAHGD

-382 SAINLGMSL
+382 SVVDEAMKL
-391 LENALVE
+391 LDKALTDFVKDNA
-398 FIAENSADKKTE
+398 
-410 DTKDPKEV
+410 
-418 KEPQE
+418 
-423 VKEPKEAKESKA
+423 
-435 KKTTKASKTATKSEE
+435 
-450 EKA
+450 

>member
-1 MKITRSTFDEVMF
+1 MKITRKTFDEVMF

-21 MVIKKAHGAYVFDN
+21 MVIKKAHGSYVFDN
-35 QGNKYVDF
+35 EGNKYVDL

-48 VNCLGHTPNGV
+48 VNCLGHTPDGV

-76 FCNEYTLTLAKK
+76 FCNEYTLSLAKK
-88 LTKLTGYEKVFFVNS
+88 LTSLTGYDKVFFVNS

-119 FDDFGADKNE
+119 FDDYGAEKNE
-129 IISFT
+129 IISFV

-149 QEPYSD
+149 QESYSD

-169 NDIKTFEKTISEKTC
+169 NDIATFEKTISDKTC

-192 GEGGIIKADDEFLI
+192 GEGGIIKADDAFLV

-214 NNAALIFD
+214 FHAALIFD
-222 EVQTGVARSGTFY
+222 EVQTGVARSGTLY

-244 DIVTSAKGL
+244 DILTSAKGL
-253 ASGLPIGAVLTYDK
+253 ASGLPIGAVLTYDN

-292 YVVDKLSTPEFLE
+292 YVLDKVSDKKFLE
-305 KVKKTSAYF
+305 NVKATSEYIKVSIKK
-314 IECINKLNEKYHAFS
+314 LDEKHHVFDD
-329 GVRGEGLLLGIVL
+329 VRGEGLLMGLVL
-342 DDKFK
+342 NKK
-347 GLSGALQK
+347 YSGKSGALQK
-355 KCFEKGLLTLTAHAD
+355 ECFKHKLLTLTAHGD

-382 SAINLGMSL
+382 SVVDEAMKL
-391 LENALVE
+391 LDKALTDFVKDNA
-398 FIAENSADKKTE
+398 
-410 DTKDPKEV
+410 
-418 KEPQE
+418 
-423 VKEPKEAKESKA
+423 
-435 KKTTKASKTATKSEE
+435 
-450 EKA
+450 